1 MKQQSKKII
10 EDLLEIITNTCDID
24 VELIKRDLN
33 SVLFLE
39 SINPSKKFSM
49 YAYCDKSS
57 FMIYHHGVFHDPKD
71 KLAVV
76 TDGHILCYSKEN
88 YVESFDGKVID
99 QYGKALKCQF
109 PNWRSVTNNLEKSGD
124 KYHFKTLDLD
134 KIDIEY
140 RKAKVWA
147 SVNLKKVKSSR
158 EKEGK
163 MLFNIDNNYF
173 SIDNIRKISLAL
185 REFAV
190 DGINVCDDYE
200 KGRAAFYMDDENGV
214 LLMPVVYDKYEEK
227 NGFYVVKL

>member
-10 EDLLEIITNTCDID
+10 EDLLEIITKTGDMD
-24 VELIKRDLN
+24 MELIKRDLN

-39 SINPSKKFSM
+39 SVNPSKKFSM
-49 YAYCDKSS
+49 YAYCDKKSYT
-57 FMIYHHGVFHDPKD
+57 IYHHGVFHDPKD

-76 TDGHILCYSKEN
+76 TDGHIICYSKDN
-88 YVESFDGKVID
+88 YVESFDGRIID
-99 QYGKALKCQF
+99 ECGKMLKCQF
-109 PNWRSVTNNLEKSGD
+109 PNWRYVTNGLEKSDD

-134 KIDIEY
+134 RIDTEY

-147 SVNLKKVKSSR
+147 SVNLKTVKSAH
-158 EKEGK
+158 EKRGK

-173 SIDNIRKISLAL
+173 TMENIRKTSLAL

-200 KGRAAFYMDDENGV
+200 KGRAAFYMDEDNGII
-214 LLMPVVYDKYEEK
+214 LMPVVYDKYE
-227 NGFYVVKL
+227 NNDGFYVVKL